1 MVIRNKCYNTCF
13 YLYGWF
19 RIRKLFFVRHDT
31 LRRLA
36 MGGAYPYMDLNAK
49 YEKLLLLM
57 NLVICILKWVIWKTR
72 NYIKYNKSTYR
83 EAIVITNLKKNS
95 EVIYK
100 WWLKTQKF
108 ETYIILGN
116 YSYYW
121 IHYEFSCINNFSF
134 IVYCV
139 KMYVLN
145 MRDNK
150 KDKIRKLYFDS
161 AHNKTVQ
168 HKL

>member
-1 MVIRNKCYNTCF
+1 MINGSF
-13 YLYGWF
+13 FLILYLYYTCEQLPLSA
-19 RIRKLFFVRHDT
+19 RKPQRF
-31 LRRLA
+31 
-36 MGGAYPYMDLNAK
+36 
-49 YEKLLLLM
+49 
-57 NLVICILKWVIWKTR
+57 
-72 NYIKYNKSTYR
+72 
-83 EAIVITNLKKNS
+83 
-95 EVIYK
+95 
-100 WWLKTQKF
+100 
-108 ETYIILGN
+108 
-116 YSYYW
+116 W

>member
-83 EAIVITNLKKNS
+83 EAIVITNLKKELRSN
-95 EVIYK
+95 IQMMIKNPNNY
-100 WWLKTQKF
+100 F
-108 ETYIILGN
+108 TYFVPVFKYC
-116 YSYYW
+116 YSD
-121 IHYEFSCINNFSF
+121 SRRNLCA
-134 IVYCV
+134 V
-139 KMYVLN
+139 
-145 MRDNK
+145 MRAGG
-150 KDKIRKLYFDS
+150 L
-161 AHNKTVQ
+161 A
-168 HKL
+168 L